1 MEDFHINIL
10 TVTFRFKGY
19 VLVEIMYKQI
29 FSCRDIDMVDRATNI
44 CASKCSHCSAHK
56 LLTITLRTHALPLFC
71 QLIFTSYICDSIDW
85 ISISLPLSLSHS
97 LHFSLFFCHSTC
109 LFTFFSFLSFLSF
122 ILYLSLITTITVT
135 RLSIFL

>member
-1 MEDFHINIL
+1 MVVVKQMKDFYINIS

-19 VLVEIMYKQI
+19 VLVEILYKQI

-71 QLIFTSYICDSIDW
+71 NQLIFTSYICDLNVW
-85 ISISLPLSLSHS
+85 ISISLPLLSLI
-97 LHFSLFFCHSTC
+97 LCI
-109 LFTFFSFLSFLSF
+109 FLSFSVTVPVYLPFFLFYPFSLLFF
-122 ILYLSLITTITVT
+122 I
-135 RLSIFL
+135 FH